1 MQILITPENLIKRC
15 LWSKYQKFVLKNL
28 KKDEIIN
35 IIEENKIVNITENDA
50 YVIGL
55 LKTIE
60 TKNLIHRFKL
70 YIEDFLKIKS
80 TINDDK
86 VIINK
91 SSLLK
96 EIIEFKDM
104 FPETYKPDLEYQTA
118 IDDMK
123 KYVINLY
130 EKIDKFDIIQRN
142 MHDKL
147 FTYVLS
153 HDVQKLIKKLE

>member
-1 MQILITPENLIKRC
+1 MQILITPEDIIKRC
-15 LWSKYQKFVLKNL
+15 LWTKYKRFVLKDL
-28 KKDEIIN
+28 KKNDIIN
-35 IIEENKIVNITENDA
+35 IIKENKIVSISENDA

-60 TKNLIHRFKL
+60 TNDLVHRFNL
-70 YIEDFLKIKS
+70 HIEDFIKIKS
-80 TINDDK
+80 TINNDK

-104 FPETYKPDLEYQTA
+104 FPEEYEPDIEYKNS
-118 IDDMK
+118 IDIMK
-123 KYVINLY
+123 KYVIECY
-130 EKIDKFDIIQRN
+130 KKIDKFDVIKIQMN
-142 MHDKL
+142 DKI

-153 HDVQKLIKKLE
+153 NDVQKLIKRR

>member
-1 MQILITPENLIKRC
+1 MQILITVEDMIRRC
-15 LWSKYQKFVLKNL
+15 LWTKYQKFVLKDI
-28 KKDEIIN
+28 KKEEIEK
-35 IIEENKIVNITENDA
+35 IIQENKIVSISENDA

-60 TKNLIHRFKL
+60 TTNLIHRFNL
-70 YIEDFLKIKS
+70 HIDDFLKIKS
-80 TINDDK
+80 TINNDK

-104 FPETYKPDLEYQTA
+104 FPEAYKPDKDYQVA

-123 KYVINLY
+123 EYVVDLY
-130 EKIDKFDIIQRN
+130 EKIEELEIIQIN
-142 MHDKL
+142 MHDKV
-147 FTYVLS
+147 FTYILS
-153 HDVQKLIKKLE
+153 SDVQKLIKR